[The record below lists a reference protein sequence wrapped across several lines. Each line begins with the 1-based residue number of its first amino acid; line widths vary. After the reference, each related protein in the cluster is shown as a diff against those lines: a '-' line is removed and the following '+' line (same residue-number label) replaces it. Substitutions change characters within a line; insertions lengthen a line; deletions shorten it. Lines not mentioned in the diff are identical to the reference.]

1 MRASEEGVRSNLP
14 RAAHTEHRSQGN
26 AKLATTWVAEQIHTY
41 TKNQWRIVAAIPSR
55 AVQIF
60 RHTQTSCLSYR

>member
-26 AKLATTWVAEQIHTY
+26 AKLATTWVAEQIH
-41 TKNQWRIVAAIPSR
+41 S
-55 AVQIF
+55 
-60 RHTQTSCLSYR
+60 